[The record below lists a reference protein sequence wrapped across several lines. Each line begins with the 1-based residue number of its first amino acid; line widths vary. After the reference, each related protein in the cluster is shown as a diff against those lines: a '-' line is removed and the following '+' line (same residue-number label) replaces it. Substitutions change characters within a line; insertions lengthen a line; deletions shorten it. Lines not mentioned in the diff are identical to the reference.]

1 MSFKI
6 ITDSTADLPDSYVA
20 EHDIIVLGMTVTVGD
35 DSYETVG
42 EGRLTNDT
50 LLAEIAKGK
59 KVQTAQV
66 NSGQFLEVFKAS
78 AQAGEEVLYLAFSS
92 GLSGTYQSSVMAR
105 EMALEEFPEA
115 KITVFDTLAA
125 ASGEGFIV
133 EEVVKLREAGHSVE
147 EVVSQ
152 LEHLSTHLQSLFMVD
167 DLNHL
172 ALGGRISK
180 AVAVMG
186 TMANIKPLLYVDKP
200 GTLQQAGRV
209 RGKKK
214 ALNSLIKD
222 TLEGMDTA
230 YSKVIV
236 SYSGEDATAQEI
248 KACFLEAG
256 VQEVE
261 VRPLSPTIVTHTGAG
276 TIAIFSMGRNPRA

>member
-1 MSFKI
+1 MSFKM
-6 ITDSTADLPDSYVA
+6 ITDSTADLPDQLVA
-20 EHDIIVLGMTVTVGD
+20 ANDITVLGMTVTIGD
-35 DSYETVG
+35 ESYETAG
-42 EGRLTNDT
+42 EGRLTNEV

-66 NSGQFLEVFKAS
+66 NSGQFLEVFKA
-78 AQAGEEVLYLAFSS
+78 AAEAGEEVLYLGFSS
-92 GLSGTYQSSVMAR
+92 GLSGTYQSSVIAR
-105 EMALEEFPEA
+105 DMTLEEYPEA

-133 EEVVKLREAGHSVE
+133 EEVLKLREAGKTIE
-147 EVVSQ
+147 EILPK
-152 LEHLSTHLQSLFMVD
+152 LEEMAPRLQSRFMVD

-186 TMANIKPLLYVDKP
+186 TMANIKPLLYVDRP
-200 GTLQQAGRV
+200 GTLQQGGRV

-214 ALNSLIKD
+214 ALNNMVKD
-222 TLEGMDTA
+222 TLEGMDEA

-236 SYSGEDATAQEI
+236 SYSGDDSTAQEV
-248 KACFLEAG
+248 KDRFLEAG
-256 VQEVE
+256 VKEVE

-276 TIAIFSMGRNPRA
+276 TIAIFSMGKVARD